1 MRCCSQVELDEL
13 RQQLATL
20 QLQTKRLA
28 SVFKGKIEEF
38 RKASNPCQ
46 LRVAANFADL
56 LFP

>member
-1 MRCCSQVELDEL
+1 VELDEL